1 MGAGLAVL
9 VGLLYG
15 ALGSVVAGLS
25 LHGLR
30 ADRLRSGLV
39 SPRGILL
46 GLAGLAFTLAAWYRA
61 AGDLSQ
67 LARALLLGLPLLAI
81 TGTDLEARLIPNRLT
96 LSGVALGAA
105 VAAAEARLPGACLGA
120 ALALG
125 LFGAVYIIGNRL
137 YPGGFG
143 AGDVKLAGLIGL
155 ELGFPAGLSAL
166 LLGVLIGGAGALV
179 LLGLRARRLKD
190 PIPYGPFLCAG
201 AAVTLLAN

>member
-1 MGAGLAVL
+1 MSLKLRRLMGLGLAVL
-9 VGLLYG
+9 VGRLCG
-15 ALGSVVAGLS
+15 ALGSVLARLG

-67 LARALLLGLPLLAI
+67 LARELLLGLPLLAI

-96 LSGVALGAA
+96 LGGAVLGAA
-105 VAAAEARLPGACLGA
+105 VAAAEARLPSACLGA

-125 LFGAVYIIGNRL
+125 LFGVVYIIGNPL
-137 YPGGFG
+137 YPVGVG
-143 AGDVKLAGLIGL
+143 AGDVKLAGLLGL
-155 ELGFPAGLSAL
+155 GPRFSAGLPARLLAL
-166 LLGVLIGGAGALV
+166 LIGGARAPV
-179 LLGLRARRLKD
+179 FLGLARRWS
-190 PIPYGPFLCAG
+190 
-201 AAVTLLAN
+201 